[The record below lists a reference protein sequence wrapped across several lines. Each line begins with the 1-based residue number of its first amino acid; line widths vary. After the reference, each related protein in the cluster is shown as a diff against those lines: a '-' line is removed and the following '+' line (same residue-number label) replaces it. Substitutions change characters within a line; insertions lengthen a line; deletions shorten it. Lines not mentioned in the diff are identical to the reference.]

1 VGTVLEQPSFRL
13 FIITALQYMLNGL
26 GSSKVRVELQ
36 LPRVWTH
43 SSPRKRRRVP
53 AFIKFDIEGGGTDAL
68 PGCRQLFREA
78 RPFVLIESH
87 MPEED
92 RAISNVLCEFNYCG
106 YRLNNRKW
114 VKKPDA
120 IHPEEDGVWGTMLLV
135 PSERY
140 ARVAALIG
148 LERCPTDWHW
158 RTIASIQAIDRPTS
172 HPTRRPADL
181 IKRRPGPGP
190 QANDGRV

>member
-1 VGTVLEQPSFRL
+1 MTTLDSF
-13 FIITALQYMLNGL
+13 FAGKTN
-26 GSSKVRVELQ
+26 
-36 LPRVWTH
+36 
-43 SSPRKRRRVP
+43 RRAP

-92 RAISNVLCEFNYCG
+92 RAISNVLCEFNYYG

-120 IHPEEDGVWGTMLLV
+120 IHPEEDGVWGTVLLV
-135 PSERY
+135 PAERH
-140 ARVAALIG
+140 ACVAALIG
-148 LERCPTDWHW
+148 T
-158 RTIASIQAIDRPTS
+158 
-172 HPTRRPADL
+172 
-181 IKRRPGPGP
+181 
-190 QANDGRV
+190 